1 MRCVL
6 SNRATLA
13 PESWRDFPI
22 RIAGLEGKTLSELE
36 SEVFAELLQGDL
48 LRRLWADWEYIGEYT
63 DAIAVRIG
71 SALVPGAHKPTYYKA
86 VLIFRTQF
94 ALLVNQVGDFSRS
107 LEVHGPVLQVAD
119 ILYLDLK
126 EFVELVIE

>member
-36 SEVFAELLQGDL
+36 PEVFAELLQGDL
-48 LRRLWADWEYIGEYT
+48 LRRLRADWEYIREYW
-63 DAIAVRIG
+63 
-71 SALVPGAHKPTYYKA
+71 PHPHN
-86 VLIFRTQF
+86 
-94 ALLVNQVGDFSRS
+94 ALLSRGHYHEDLRCARGVTFSAPARPRTS
-107 LEVHGPVLQVAD
+107 VTTPPTHP
-119 ILYLDLK
+119 
-126 EFVELVIE
+126 